1 MLTLKNDG
9 IITCATK
16 DTPEIYR
23 MSDYFNIKY
32 APSELSQYWTE
43 PAPPEECSCYLNEL
57 RQPVI
62 SFDSQASYVKYK
74 LYRIDSNAHVLV
86 GWAMGEN
93 GETISITDTS
103 APSGEQSYY
112 ILPEHNDA
120 YRHGAALSGKIS
132 QIIKITVP

>member
-1 MLTLKNDG
+1 MLLLNFLNIGQNPRRPKN
-9 IITCATK
+9 
-16 DTPEIYR
+16 
-23 MSDYFNIKY
+23 
-32 APSELSQYWTE
+32 APVILMN
-43 PAPPEECSCYLNEL
+43 CSFHLIDEL

-120 YRHGAALSGKIS
+120 YRHGAALTGKIS